1 MFRKKS
7 LAITILTLLGAAY
20 LFSIPADSKTEQF
33 TIPAEIA
40 GLQLR
45 HSSQGKDAMAKISKL
60 HGKEIAVKNGYVA
73 HYESGQAKAM
83 LYVAEFENEE
93 QARQQIDLMR
103 EKIGKGTKSF
113 GHFRE
118 LKEER
123 RKIYSVLGF
132 GQIHYFY
139 LDSKKVIWLAV
150 DPSVAKPVLEAV
162 LKVIK

>member
-7 LAITILTLLGAAY
+7 LAIIILTLFGTAY
-20 LFSIPADSKTEQF
+20 LFSAVAGSEPEQF
-33 TIPAEIA
+33 VFPAEIA
-40 GLQLR
+40 GLKLN
-45 HSSQGKDAMAKISKL
+45 HFSQGEGAIAKISKM
-60 HGKEIAVKNGYVA
+60 HGKEIKIKNGYIA
-73 HYESGQAKAM
+73 HYESDQAKAM
-83 LYVAEFENEE
+83 LYISESDSED

-103 EKIGKGTKSF
+103 SKIGKGTKNF

-118 LKEER
+118 LEVEG

-139 LDSKKVIWLAV
+139 LDSNKVIWVAV